1 VSQSLPVIR
10 GFRTTF
16 VVIGVLYAMMASSA
30 LVHGVEF
37 LGDFGVS
44 PELIAEPVLEDFF
57 RWRTLVRMQRVVL
70 DPVPPMSDESTE
82 LVLGPHVVLSCA
94 ATEGVP
100 MFERCPPVHSVLL
113 GHCRVEIGER
123 VHSSRA
129 VAVPANTPHRVVGFE
144 EPVAGVAYLDPRRYT
159 FDDVQG
165 LATKWREFVPG
176 RDDLRDAYRDA
187 LAPSPRQVD
196 PRLLRALD
204 AMESVGATVA
214 EAAAGVD
221 LSISRLTHLMTETL
235 GAPPRTWRAWLRE
248 RSRPSALLCGIAGLG
263 SGPSRA

>member
-1 VSQSLPVIR
+1 
-10 GFRTTF
+10 
-16 VVIGVLYAMMASSA
+16 
-30 LVHGVEF
+30 
-37 LGDFGVS
+37 
-44 PELIAEPVLEDFF
+44 
-57 RWRTLVRMQRVVL
+57 MQRVVL

-165 LATKWREFVPG
+165 LAAKWRELVPG

-196 PRLLRALD
+196 RRLLRALD
-204 AMESVGATVA
+204 AMESGGATVA

-235 GAPPRTWRAWLRE
+235 GAPPRTWRAWFKLRAAVGHTLRTGASLTE
-248 RSRPSALLCGIAGLG
+248 AAHDAGFADSAHLTRTAKQLMGVRPAMMLPRAIYIATETALPE
-263 SGPSRA
+263 S